1 MSIHQL
7 YKLDLQGR
15 DITLI
20 PFACVH
26 EGSPGHHES
35 LWQRFLRRTKELDA
49 YTLGVGD
56 YMDFARTSY
65 RKAVSQAGN
74 DENSV
79 EALDFYAA
87 NTARR
92 WADEFAAMGCPERC
106 LGLLEGNHYWTFQTT
121 YREGGFRA
129 GQTTTQFMAQRMGV
143 PYLGYTASIIL
154 KITDS
159 QRWKASM
166 HDTYKIITNH
176 GYGSG
181 GSSASADLGRM
192 ERVIEP
198 AFDADLYVTAHTHRR
213 LSYFMPRMAPSVGE
227 FEEKPHLLVK
237 AGSFFRTYVPEYTTY
252 ADQKFMRPVDLG
264 WVEINLAYAQ
274 VNEGAPDQWERRIS
288 VSMAAH
294 ERRNLA
300 RPMEQGKR
308 RGKNAKG
315 VVVKK

>member
-1 MSIHQL
+1 MSMHRTYPI
-7 YKLDLQGR
+7 DLKGR

-26 EGSPGHHES
+26 AGSPGHHAP
-35 LWQRFLRRTKELDA
+35 LWQRFLQRTKQLDA

-65 RKAVSQAGN
+65 RKAVSHAGD

-87 NTARR
+87 STARQ
-92 WADEFAAMGCPERC
+92 WADEFMNMGHPERC
-106 LGLLEGNHYWTFQTT
+106 IGLLEGNHYWTFQTT
-121 YREGGFRA
+121 YIEGGFQA

-143 PYLGYTASIIL
+143 PYLGHTASIIL
-154 KITDS
+154 QLTDS
-159 QRWKASM
+159 ERWSAGAY
-166 HDTYKIITNH
+166 DTYKIIANH

-213 LSYFMPRMAPSVGE
+213 LSYFMPRMVPTLAE
-227 FEEKPHLLVK
+227 FAEKPHLLVK
-237 AGSFFRTYVPEYTTY
+237 AGSFFRTYVPEYATY

-264 WVEINLAYAQ
+264 WVEINLAYEQ
-274 VNEGAPDQWERRIS
+274 FDGGAPDQWERRTS
-288 VSMAAH
+288 VNMAAH
-294 ERRNLA
+294 EFRGLVRTV
-300 RPMEQGKR
+300 ESKKR
-308 RGKNAKG
+308 QKRAAKG
-315 VVVKK
+315 VIVKR